1 MQKIIVWAKK
11 SKIEIAQ
18 YIQKRQYTK
27 LLNEYCKIAG
37 YSTTKTAAV
46 FKCSRRAMQRYLSGE
61 RMVPMYIVN
70 QIMNEMGTTKEEIC
84 CAVEAEKDTGEKCD
98 LDCKIEGEFDSDG
111 MFVWYGN
118 AKKILFNI
126 LYAYRT
132 LIKNNHGSKRHAN

>member
-1 MQKIIVWAKK
+1 METKKMQKIIVWAKK

-37 YSTTKTAAV
+37 YSTTKAAAV
-46 FKCSRRAMQRYLSGE
+46 FKCSRRSMQRYLSGE

-70 QIMNEMGTTKEEIC
+70 QVMNEMGTTKEEIC
-84 CAVEAEKDTGEKCD
+84 CAAEAEKDTGEKCD
-98 LDCKIEGEFDSDG
+98 VNCKIEGEFDSDG

-118 AKKILFNI
+118 AKK
-126 LYAYRT
+126 YC
-132 LIKNNHGSKRHAN
+132 LIFCMLIEH